1 MCEFPI
7 LVIGEIVFV
16 WTCEWFKSYGN
27 RLQVFASLAPSLG
40 EVFEFFIKYLCKIS
54 AEPLLRSLGIG
65 LSWILI
71 IIITVE
77 ITSGSEVIK

>member
-1 MCEFPI
+1 MCESPV

-40 EVFEFFIKYLCKIS
+40 EVVEFFIKYLCKIS
-54 AEPLLRSLGIG
+54 ALPLLRSLGIG
-65 LSWILI
+65 FCWILVI
-71 IIITVE
+71 IV
-77 ITSGSEVIK
+77 

>member
-1 MCEFPI
+1 MCESPV

-40 EVFEFFIKYLCKIS
+40 EVVEFFIKYLCKIS
-54 AEPLLRSLGIG
+54 ALPLLRSLGIG
-65 LSWILI
+65 ILI
-71 IIITVE
+71 IIICVE
-77 ITSGSEVIK
+77 ITSGSEVVK